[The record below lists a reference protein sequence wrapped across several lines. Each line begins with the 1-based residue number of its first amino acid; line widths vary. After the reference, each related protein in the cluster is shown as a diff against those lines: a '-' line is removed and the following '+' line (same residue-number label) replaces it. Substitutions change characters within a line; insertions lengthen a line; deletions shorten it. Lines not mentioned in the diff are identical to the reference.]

1 MNNPKRPTL
10 LFITVLLPV
19 FLPVLAACGATNCV
33 KNPNNSNSTAN
44 STTTSTPVPV
54 AKNWSAPVLIY
65 GNTPGISGAPDTVS
79 CSSASVCVVV
89 DEATAGSGGGNEI
102 SYTGSTWSSPVDIN
116 GTTQILSVSCPS
128 ATFCMAVD
136 YIGNAFSYD
145 GSTWSSAANIDVNGL
160 VSVSC
165 PSATFCMAVDSMG
178 NALSYDG
185 NTWSSAA
192 NIDGSTS

>member
-19 FLPVLAACGATNCV
+19 FLPVLAACGATNSV

-102 SYTGSTWSSPVDIN
+102 SYTGSTWSS
-116 GTTQILSVSCPS
+116 
-128 ATFCMAVD
+128 
-136 YIGNAFSYD
+136 
-145 GSTWSSAANIDVNGL
+145 AANIDVNGL

-185 NTWSSAA
+185 NTWS
-192 NIDGSTS
+192 